1 MQYGQVWDAGELARE
16 FEVLGFTAPYVVVKR
31 PSDGRKGS
39 LEFHL
44 IMRNRYDNSD
54 FWGEPMHVY
63 TRAQAIADGLL
74 VDLTAATD
82 DRGH

>member
-1 MQYGQVWDAGELARE
+1 
-16 FEVLGFTAPYVVVKR
+16 
-31 PSDGRKGS
+31 
-39 LEFHL
+39 
-44 IMRNRYDNSD
+44 MRNRYDNSD
-54 FWGEPMHVY
+54 FWGEPIHVY